1 MGKDRKVAEDFQKLI
16 QADRE
21 KKKNEALAARI
32 FNRTSTPVS
41 TPSRQTTGGS
51 LASRAGVKKQRGG
64 PPQSAPSK
72 NNSEKVGSWTID
84 LGPGSRSANN
94 TPKPGGAL
102 AARITT
108 PGAGPA
114 GNPRQKRRAAQMAE
128 AIIRNEFKEQ
138 SDQRRQQGQQRRQQY
153 QQQHQAPPNAP
164 KGPAAASVPTGPS
177 SKGFT
182 IRGLAGPFAV
192 MAQNFAP
199 GTTAAD
205 IENAMTPIGGLIL
218 SCRIMK
224 HNPIVIAEI
233 VFESKEGADDV
244 IATFDKQTADGR
256 VLSVY
261 HKPSGPTYP
270 LTSQLPP
277 SRAPTGP
284 RSHRSNDHYPEDDVV
299 DGSMG
304 FDEPME
310 DDDLRGNGNGRQ
322 PPRGPAAMNGGA
334 TGGLY
339 SDQLVLNRKGR
350 GFDGNSGRY

>member
-1 MGKDRKVAEDFQKLI
+1 MGKDRKVAEDFQKFI

-41 TPSRQTTGGS
+41 TPSRQTAGGS

-64 PPQSAPSK
+64 APQSAPSK
-72 NNSEKVGSWTID
+72 NNSEKVGSWTVD

-128 AIIRNEFKEQ
+128 VIIRNEFKEQ
-138 SDQRRQQGQQRRQQY
+138 SNQRNQQGQQRR
-153 QQQHQAPPNAP
+153 QQHQAPPNAP
-164 KGPAAASVPTGPS
+164 KGPAAASVPSGPS
-177 SKGFT
+177 TKGFT

-205 IENAMTPIGGLIL
+205 IENAMTPVGGLIL

-233 VFESKEGADDV
+233 VFENKEGADNV
-244 IATFDKQTADGR
+244 IATFDKQTADA
-256 VLSVY
+256 
-261 HKPSGPTYP
+261 T
-270 LTSQLPP
+270 P
-277 SRAPTGP
+277 SRTPTGP
-284 RSHRSNDHYPEDDVV
+284 RSHRSNDYYPEDDLV

-304 FDEPME
+304 FEDPME
-310 DDDLRGNGNGRQ
+310 EDDLMGNGNGRQ
-322 PPRGPAAMNGGA
+322 PPRGPAAMNGGG

-339 SDQLVLNRKGR
+339 SDQLVRNRKGR

>member
-1 MGKDRKVAEDFQKLI
+1 MGKERKVAEDFQKMI
-16 QADRE
+16 SQDRE
-21 KKKNEALAARI
+21 KKKNEALAAKI
-32 FNRTSTPVS
+32 FNRSSAPVS
-41 TPSRQTTGGS
+41 TPKHTTGGS
-51 LASRAGVKKQRGG
+51 LASRAGVKKQRGNG
-64 PPQSAPSK
+64 PQSAPSK
-72 NNSEKVGSWTID
+72 NNTGKVGSWTID

-94 TPKPGGAL
+94 TPKITGAL
-102 AARITT
+102 ASRITDPSTAT
-108 PGAGPA
+108 PS
-114 GNPRQKRRAAQMAE
+114 NSRQKRRAAQVAE
-128 AIIRNEFKEQ
+128 GLIRNEINQ
-138 SDQRRQQGQQRRQQY
+138 HSNQRNNQQGRQRHQQ
-153 QQQHQAPPNAP
+153 QQQHNQPPPNAP
-164 KGPAAASVPTGPS
+164 RGPAAATVPTGPAT
-177 SKGFT
+177 KGFT

-233 VFESKEGADDV
+233 VFESKEGADNV

-277 SRAPTGP
+277 PRAPTGP
-284 RSHRSNDHYPEDDVV
+284 RSQRSNDYYPEDDLI
-299 DGSMG
+299 DGTMG
-304 FDEPME
+304 FEDPME
-310 DDDLRGNGNGRQ
+310 EDDLMVNGNGRE
-322 PPRGPAAMNGGA
+322 PPRGPAAMNGGG

-339 SDQLVLNRKGR
+339 SDQLVRNRKGR
-350 GFDGNSGRY
+350 GFNGNGGRY

>member
-1 MGKDRKVAEDFQKLI
+1 MGKDRKVADDFQKLI

-41 TPSRQTTGGS
+41 TPKQTTGGS
-51 LASRAGVKKQRGG
+51 LASRTGVKKQRGG
-64 PPQSAPSK
+64 GPQSAPSK
-72 NNSEKVGSWTID
+72 NNNERVGSWTVD

-94 TPKPGGAL
+94 TPKSGGL
-102 AARITT
+102 AARITN
-108 PGAGPA
+108 PNAGPA

-128 AIIRNEFKEQ
+128 AIIRNEFQEQ
-138 SDQRRQQGQQRRQQY
+138 SDQRRQQGQQRRQQH
-153 QQQHQAPPNAP
+153 QQQHQAPANAP

-224 HNPIVIAEI
+224 HHPIVIAEI
-233 VFESKEGADDV
+233 VFESKEGADNV

-284 RSHRSNDHYPEDDVV
+284 RSQRSNDYYPEDDLI
-299 DGSMG
+299 DGTLG
-304 FDEPME
+304 FEDAMEE
-310 DDDLRGNGNGRQ
+310 DDLMANGNGRQ
-322 PPRGPAAMNGGA
+322 PPRGPAAMNGGG

-339 SDQLVLNRKGR
+339 SDQLVRNRKGR
-350 GFDGNSGRY
+350 GFNGNGGRY

>member
-1 MGKDRKVAEDFQKLI
+1 MGKERKVAEDFQKMI
-16 QADRE
+16 SQERE
-21 KKKNEALAARI
+21 KKKNAALAARI

-41 TPSRQTTGGS
+41 ATPKHTTGGS

-64 PPQSAPSK
+64 GPQSAPSK
-72 NNSEKVGSWTID
+72 NNSSKVGSWTVD
-84 LGPGSRSANN
+84 LGPGSKSANN
-94 TPKPGGAL
+94 TPKITGAL
-102 AARITT
+102 ASRITDPNAGT
-108 PGAGPA
+108 PS
-114 GNPRQKRRAAQMAE
+114 NPRQKRRAAQMAE
-128 AIIRNEFKEQ
+128 ALIRNEINEQ
-138 SDQRRQQGQQRRQQY
+138 SNQRNNQQSQQRRH
-153 QQQHQAPPNAP
+153 QQHHQPPPNAP

-218 SCRIMK
+218 SCRVMK
-224 HNPIVIAEI
+224 HHPIVIAEI
-233 VFESKEGADDV
+233 VFESKEGADNV

-277 SRAPTGP
+277 PRAPTGP
-284 RSHRSNDHYPEDDVV
+284 RSQRSNDYYPEDDLI

-304 FDEPME
+304 FEDPME
-310 DDDLRGNGNGRQ
+310 EDDLMANGNGRQ
-322 PPRGPAAMNGGA
+322 PPRGPAAMNGGG

-339 SDQLVLNRKGR
+339 SDQLVRNRKGR
-350 GFDGNSGRY
+350 GFNGNGGRY